1 MKMNWNER
9 LRLAVGAVLLA
20 AALFALLA
28 VPGLVSDR
36 DSTVPLH
43 TAQKAGR

>member
-20 AALFALLA
+20 ALLFALLA

-36 DSTVPLH
+36 DSTVPL
-43 TAQKAGR
+43 QPVREAGR